1 MCQDWLKQAGK
12 LKVSNDYGKIIM
24 SMQDPISDML
34 TQIRNGLSA
43 SKCQVTFPASN
54 NKIKIANL
62 LKEEGFISDCTTDV
76 IDGKAVMTI
85 DLKYVDEKPV
95 IDLIK
100 RVSKPSR
107 RVYCRSSNLPK
118 IQGGFGIAV
127 ISTSQGVMTDRA
139 ARKLGIG
146 GEVVCTVY

>member
-1 MCQDWLKQAGK
+1 
-12 LKVSNDYGKIIM
+12 M

-43 SKCQVTFPASN
+43 SKRSVTFPASN
-54 NKIKIANL
+54 KKVKIANL
-62 LKEEGFISDCTTDV
+62 LKEEGYITDCTTDSV
-76 IDGKAVMTI
+76 DGKAVMTI
-85 DLKYVDEKPV
+85 ELKYMDSKPV

-107 RVYCRSSNLPK
+107 RVYCGSGELPK

-127 ISTSQGVMTDRA
+127 ISTSEGVMTDRA
-139 ARKLGIG
+139 ARKRGIG
-146 GEVVCTVY
+146 GEVVCAVY

>member
-1 MCQDWLKQAGK
+1 
-12 LKVSNDYGKIIM
+12 M

-43 SKCQVTFPASN
+43 SKRSVTLPASN
-54 NKIKIANL
+54 NKVEIANL
-62 LKEEGFISDCTTDV
+62 LKAEGYITDCSTEDV
-76 IDGKAVMTI
+76 DGKAVMTVE
-85 DLKYVDEKPV
+85 LKYIDEKPV

-107 RVYCRSSNLPK
+107 RVYCGGGDLPS

-146 GEVVCTVY
+146 GEVVCAVY

>member
-1 MCQDWLKQAGK
+1 
-12 LKVSNDYGKIIM
+12 M

-43 SKCQVTFPASN
+43 SKRSVTLPASN
-54 NKIKIANL
+54 NKVEIANL
-62 LKEEGFISDCTTDV
+62 LKAEGYIAGCTTEDV
-76 IDGKAVMTI
+76 DGKPVMTVE
-85 DLKYVDEKPV
+85 LKYLDEKPV

-107 RVYCRSSNLPK
+107 RVYCGSGDLPS

-146 GEVVCTVY
+146 GEVVCAVY

>member
-1 MCQDWLKQAGK
+1 
-12 LKVSNDYGKIIM
+12 M

-43 SKCQVTFPASN
+43 SKRQVTLPASN
-54 NKIKIANL
+54 NKVKIANL
-62 LKEEGFISDCTTDV
+62 LKEEGYIADCTTDTV
-76 IDGKAVMTI
+76 DGKAVMTI
-85 DLKYVDEKPV
+85 ELKYIDDKPV

-107 RVYCRSSNLPK
+107 RVYCGSDDLPK

-146 GEVVCTVY
+146 GEVVCAVY